1 MTRPK
6 NIQISYELFLGMIDY
21 IADHSDC
28 ADYRYN
34 DILTAVKD
42 KLDAM
47 ARRELYTAYK
57 TGATKEIRAKAKEQ
71 YLNLVGILSSYRWHN
86 EHDVNVKYTGDERRW
101 GLP

>member
-6 NIQISYELFLGMIDY
+6 NIQISYELFLNMIDY

-28 ADYRYN
+28 SDYRYN
-34 DILTAVKD
+34 DILTAVED

-57 TGATKEIRAKAKEQ
+57 TGTTMEIRAMAKEQ
-71 YLNLVGILSSYRWHN
+71 YLNVMGIPSSYRWHN
-86 EHDVNVKYTGDERRW
+86 EHDVNVKYTGNERQRAV
-101 GLP
+101 P